1 MNDKFIAERVTQL
14 RLTKNK
20 LSEYKLSLELGLSR
34 TYIGM
39 VTRGKTKPSMGVF
52 LAICEYF
59 EITPVQFFAPYLTDK
74 LNSLMMDINELAD
87 EDIDC
92 LCRIVEAFLNEKKL
106 KKQDEQTRKG

>member
-52 LAICEYF
+52 LAI
-59 EITPVQFFAPYLTDK
+59 
-74 LNSLMMDINELAD
+74 
-87 EDIDC
+87 
-92 LCRIVEAFLNEKKL
+92 
-106 KKQDEQTRKG
+106 